1 MRIYIIGND
10 GITLCREPPATVDK
24 GEIAVSSNEELH
36 AARLSGKR
44 LLALWNALPGIEKR
58 TKVGDRET
66 LIDQLWSAV
75 EALPDPDPQAA
86 AKRPSKQDAVIS
98 MLQRPEGATVALGVG
113 VVRGDLQRS
122 RIPQRL
128 QQDLLRL
135 VSSGGIERRGEGS
148 PADPYT
154 YHPIRSRRPV

>member
-75 EALPDPDPQAA
+75 EALPDPDQQSA

-98 MLQRPEGATVALGVG
+98 MLQRPEGATVDEVASAMGWQRHT
-113 VVRGDLQRS
+113 VRGLFS
-122 RIPQRL
+122 GTL
-128 QQDLLRL
+128 KKKLRL
-135 VSSGGIERRGEGS
+135 TLASATEDRGRVYRIAAPEQ
-148 PADPYT
+148 A
-154 YHPIRSRRPV
+154 